1 MRQGDCFAM
10 SETIQKL
17 PELTEWDVR
26 LMAWHEAGHAV
37 CSFFFFQ
44 KQSRFNMFLLNQT
57 MMPLAQCKVVPE
69 ER

>member
-37 CSFFFFQ
+37 CSFFS
-44 KQSRFNMFLLNQT
+44 SRNRADSICFY
-57 MMPLAQCKVVPE
+57 
-69 ER
+69 